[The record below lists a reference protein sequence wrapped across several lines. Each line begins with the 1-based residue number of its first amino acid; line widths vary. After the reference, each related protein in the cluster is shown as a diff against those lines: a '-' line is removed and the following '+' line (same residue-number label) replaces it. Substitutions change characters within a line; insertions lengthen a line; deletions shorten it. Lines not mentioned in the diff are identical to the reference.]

1 MKNLSNNVRLIGNL
15 GTDPEVKELA
25 SGKTVAKFPI
35 ATTDYYKNKEGEK
48 VSDTQWHNIV
58 AWGNTAKIAEKIF
71 KKGYKVAVEGKLTSR
86 SYENSEGQKKYVTEV
101 IANEVMLLKG
111 DLEK

>member
-15 GTDPEVKELA
+15 GTDPEVKELN

-35 ATTDYYKNKEGEK
+35 ATTDYYKSKEGER

-58 AWGNTAKIAEKIF
+58 E
-71 KKGYKVAVEGKLTSR
+71 
-86 SYENSEGQKKYVTEV
+86 
-101 IANEVMLLKG
+101 
-111 DLEK
+111 

>member
-25 SGKTVAKFPI
+25 SGKTVAKFPV
-35 ATTDYYKNKEGEK
+35 ATTDYYKSKEGER
-48 VSDTQWHNIV
+48 VSDTQWHNVV

-71 KKGYKVAVEGKLTSR
+71 KKGFKVAVEGKLTSR
-86 SYENSEGQKKYVTEV
+86 SYETSEGQKRYVTEV
-101 IANEVMLLKG
+101 IANELLLLKG
-111 DLEK
+111 DQDK